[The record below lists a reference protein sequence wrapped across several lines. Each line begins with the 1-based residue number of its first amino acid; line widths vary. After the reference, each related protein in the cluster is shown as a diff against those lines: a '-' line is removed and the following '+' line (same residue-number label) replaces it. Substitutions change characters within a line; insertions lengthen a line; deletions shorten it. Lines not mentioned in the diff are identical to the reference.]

1 MLVKEHTFLSFISKL
16 LLTGTRLMIIR
27 YIPEGHTDFALV
39 QHIQAYDYITRMAI
53 VTVFYAITNRIL

>member
-1 MLVKEHTFLSFISKL
+1 
-16 LLTGTRLMIIR
+16 MIIR